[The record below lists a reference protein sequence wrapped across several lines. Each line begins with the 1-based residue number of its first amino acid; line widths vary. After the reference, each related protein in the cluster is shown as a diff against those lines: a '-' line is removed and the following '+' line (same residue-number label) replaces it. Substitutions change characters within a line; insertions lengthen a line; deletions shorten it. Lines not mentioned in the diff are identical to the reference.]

1 MIRRIV
7 ARSGPPRS
15 LAGTW
20 QERQIG
26 VLSAPSRIDSA
37 VDYDPFSDSVLA
49 APWAAYA
56 RLREHCPVHHHA
68 GFHPPFFS
76 LSRYEDV
83 RAALTEAQHFSIRY
97 GQSPQ
102 YTRPAGLVNDPPEH
116 TPFRQLF
123 NRAFTPRVVARLGDS
138 IRSLAEGMIDD
149 ILPAGSAEFH
159 SAYAS
164 PLPTTVIANL
174 LGIPAAD
181 HALFRQMS
189 DALTATYNEP
199 DPAASA
205 EPRAAFDRYFQR
217 VLDARRKRLAE
228 AGISRAGL
236 EDLGHALPDDL
247 ISRFVVSEVEGRR
260 LSDRELQWQLLLLLL
275 GGNETGTA
283 LITNLLWRLLEV
295 PERWEAV
302 KREPSLR
309 DAAVEESLRHDA
321 PVLGLFRTAAHDLE
335 MHGVPIPEKS
345 KVMLLFASANR
356 DPSIFDDPDEFRL
369 DRDPELTRR
378 RTLTFGFGAHYC
390 PGAALARLEARL
402 TLDLLV
408 ERMPK
413 LRLAGPTERI
423 VPFNLW
429 GRGRLPVAW

>member
-1 MIRRIV
+1 
-7 ARSGPPRS
+7 
-15 LAGTW
+15 
-20 QERQIG
+20 
-26 VLSAPSRIDSA
+26 
-37 VDYDPFSDSVLA
+37 VLA
-49 APWAAYA
+49 EPWPAY
-56 RLREHCPVHHHA
+56 RQLRERCPVHHHA
-68 GFHPPFFS
+68 NFQPPFFS

-83 RAALTEAQHFSIRY
+83 RAALAEPQYFSIRY

-123 NRAFTPRVVARLGDS
+123 NRAFTPRVVARLSGA
-138 IRSLAEGMIDD
+138 IRSLGERLIDD
-149 ILPAGSAEFH
+149 MLPAGQAELH
-159 SAYAS
+159 AAYAS

-174 LGIPAAD
+174 LGIPASD
-181 HALFRQMS
+181 HERFRQMS

-217 VLDARRKRLAE
+217 VLEARRQRLAE
-228 AGISRAGL
+228 AGIREPGL
-236 EDLGHALPDDL
+236 KDLGHTLPDDL
-247 ISRFVVSEVEGRR
+247 ISRFVVSEVDGRR
-260 LSDRELQWQLLLLLL
+260 LADRELQWQLLLLLL

-309 DAAVEESLRHDA
+309 DAAVEESLRFDA
-321 PVLGLFRTAAHDLE
+321 PVLGLFRTAARDLE
-335 MHGVPIPEKS
+335 LHGVAIPEKS

-356 DPSIFDDPDEFRL
+356 DPSVFENPDEFRL
-369 DRDPELTRR
+369 DRDPDLTRR
-378 RTLTFGFGAHYC
+378 RSLTFGFGAHYC

-402 TLDLLV
+402 TLDLMV
-408 ERMPK
+408 ERMPN
-413 LRLAGPTERI
+413 LRLAGPTRRI

-429 GRGRLPVAW
+429 GRAQLPLSW

>member
-1 MIRRIV
+1 MT
-7 ARSGPPRS
+7 S
-15 LAGTW
+15 
-20 QERQIG
+20 
-26 VLSAPSRIDSA
+26 PSPIASA
-37 VDYDPFSDSVLA
+37 VDYDPFSASVLDE
-49 APWAAYA
+49 PWPAYV

-68 GFHPPFFS
+68 NFQPPFFS

-83 RAALTEAQHFSIRY
+83 RAALAEPQHFSIRY

-123 NRAFTPRVVARLGDS
+123 NRAFTPRVVARLAGE
-138 IRSLAEGMIDD
+138 IRALGERLIDD
-149 ILPAGSAEFH
+149 MLPAGGTEFH
-159 SAYAS
+159 AAYAS

-174 LGIPAAD
+174 LGIPATD
-181 HALFRQMS
+181 HERFRRMS

-205 EPRAAFDRYFQR
+205 EPRAAFDRYFAA
-217 VLDARRKRLAE
+217 VLAGRRQRLAE
-228 AGISRAGL
+228 AGVAEAGL

-247 ISRFVVSEVEGRR
+247 VSRFVVSEVEGRR
-260 LSDRELQWQLLLLLL
+260 LDDRELQWQLLLLLL

-302 KREPSLR
+302 KRDPALR
-309 DAAVEESLRHDA
+309 DAAVEESLRFDA
-321 PVLGLFRTAAHDLE
+321 PVLGLFRTAAHDLDLY
-335 MHGVPIPEKS
+335 GVTIPEKS

-356 DPSIFDDPDEFRL
+356 DPSVFEDPDEFQL
-369 DRDPELTRR
+369 ERDPEVTRR
-378 RTLTFGFGAHYC
+378 RSLTFGFGAHYC
-390 PGAALARLEARL
+390 PGAALARLEAQV
-402 TLDLLV
+402 TLDLMV
-408 ERMPK
+408 ERMPE
-413 LRLAGPTERI
+413 LRLAGPTRRI

-429 GRGRLPVAW
+429 GRAQLPLAW